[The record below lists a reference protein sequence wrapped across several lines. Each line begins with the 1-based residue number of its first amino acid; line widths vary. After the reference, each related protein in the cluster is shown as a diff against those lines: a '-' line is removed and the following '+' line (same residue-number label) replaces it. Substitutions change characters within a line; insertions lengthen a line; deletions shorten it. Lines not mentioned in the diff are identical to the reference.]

1 MIKSKFE
8 AQDANF
14 SGKQFILHCVIVQP
28 GQTKY
33 VYHAND
39 DTTHDLF
46 FVYQELT
53 GIKWDVENEA
63 VIIKSD
69 NAPARH
75 KNKYAFH
82 SMQKLS
88 DMCNIRII
96 RLHGAVGHGKGLINT
111 TSSFCV
117 KYILRKNVI
126 PFDKWFENSGEKC
139 SYLTQRYDDQM
150 LYSLVDAE
158 SVNFSRHFK
167 DGITINGYM
176 MECFFVY
183 EPNSKN
189 VLILEYLC
197 HCENYLLLEFQNCLK
212 ISESKVNDNDERK
225 ENA

>member
-14 SGKQFILHCVIVQP
+14 SGKQFILHCVIFQP
-28 GQTKY
+28 GQAKY
-33 VYHAND
+33 VYHASD

-53 GIKWDVENEA
+53 NIKWGVKNEA
-63 VIIKSD
+63 VSIKSD
-69 NAPARH
+69 NTPTRH

-96 RLHGAVGHGKGLINT
+96 RLRGAAGHGKGLIES
-111 TSSFCV
+111 TSSFGV

-126 PFDKWFENSGEKC
+126 ALDKWFENSREKC
-139 SYLTQRYDDQM
+139 SYLTQQYDDQM

-167 DGITINGYM
+167 DGITINASM
-176 MECFFVY
+176 MECLFVY
-183 EPNSKN
+183 
-189 VLILEYLC
+189 
-197 HCENYLLLEFQNCLK
+197 
-212 ISESKVNDNDERK
+212 
-225 ENA
+225 